1 MDPITVKP
9 VAGRKMLETF
19 IRVPWPIYRDD
30 PRWVPPLILERRQF
44 LSPQNPYFEHA
55 QFQSWIAFR
64 GAVPV
69 GRISAQIDRLHL
81 ERYNDHTGF
90 WGMLEAQNDPAIFQ
104 ALFATAETWLH
115 KRGIQRILG
124 PFNLSINHEIGLLV
138 EGFDT
143 PPMVMMGHALPY
155 YAQQLA
161 PLGYTKVKDVLAYIA
176 STDLTITPG
185 MQAVIRHYDQR
196 IAIRFF
202 DFKRIAEDLEILRS
216 VFEDAWSENWSFLP
230 FTPEELRHMGQD
242 LKLFVPKEFAAI
254 ADFDGEPAAIFV
266 VFPDLNEAI
275 QDLNGRLLPLG
286 WAKLLWRLKR
296 PALNNLRVPLMGVR
310 KRYHNSRLAAALAL
324 SLIDRVGQVAR
335 SKGYQQV
342 EMSWI
347 LEDNTRMR
355 NMIESLGGRVYKR
368 YRMYE
373 KQLP

>member
-1 MDPITVKP
+1 MDPISVKP
-9 VAGRKMLETF
+9 VAGRKMLKTF
-19 IRVPWPIYRDD
+19 IRVPWPIYRND
-30 PRWVPPLILERRQF
+30 PRWIPPLIFERQQF
-44 LSPQNPYFEHA
+44 LSRQNPYFDHA
-55 QFQSWIAFR
+55 QFQAWIAYR
-64 GAVPV
+64 GSVPV

-81 ERYNDHTGF
+81 ERYRDHTGF
-90 WGMLEAQNDPAIFQ
+90 WGMLEAQNDPSIFQ
-104 ALFATAETWLH
+104 ALFSTAETWLQE
-115 KRGIQRILG
+115 RGIQRILG

-143 PPMVMMGHALPY
+143 PPMVMMGHAPPY

-161 PLGYTKVKDVLAYIA
+161 PLGYTKAKDVLAYIA
-176 STDLTITPG
+176 PTDLTISPA

-196 IAIRFF
+196 ISIRFF
-202 DFKRIAEDLEILRS
+202 DFKHIAEDLETLRS

-275 QDLNGRLLPLG
+275 RDLNGHLLPFG
-286 WAKLLWRLKR
+286 WARLLWRLKR
-296 PALNNLRVPLMGVR
+296 PALKNLRVPLMGVR
-310 KRYHNSRLAAALAL
+310 KQYHNSRLAAALAL

-335 SKGYQQV
+335 PKGYQQV

-347 LEDNTRMR
+347 LEDNMRMR
-355 NMIESLGGRVYKR
+355 SMIESLGGKVYKR

-373 KQLP
+373 KFLP